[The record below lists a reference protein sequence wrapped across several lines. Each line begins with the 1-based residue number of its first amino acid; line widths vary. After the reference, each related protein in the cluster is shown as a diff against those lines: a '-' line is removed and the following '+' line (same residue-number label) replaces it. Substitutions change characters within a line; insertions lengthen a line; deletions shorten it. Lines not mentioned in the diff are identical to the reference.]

1 MKGSHMHK
9 ADLPFLS
16 ATALGELIR
25 QREISPVEA
34 TEAYLERI
42 DAIDGTLHSY
52 ITVCRQ
58 DALQAARAAEQDLAR
73 GAYRGPLHGV
83 PYAVKDQ
90 FWTQGLLTTGGSTI
104 LGDFVPNEDATVV
117 ARLRTAGAVLLG
129 KLNMSEFATGNSVH
143 HPYGTPHNPWDL
155 RRNPGT
161 SSSGSGAATAAFLC
175 ATSLGE
181 DTGGSI
187 RNPANNCGLVG
198 IRPTWGLVSRYGML
212 GACWSMDI
220 AGPIAR
226 TVEDCA
232 LTLQAIAG
240 HDPHDPY
247 TTQGAVPD
255 YCAGLTGDIKG
266 LRVGIIKEA
275 VEADFLQPQVKAA
288 VLQAITALE
297 TLGATLVEVSI
308 PILPCAA
315 AVTRAILGVESATL
329 HHDWIRTRLHD
340 YDHNVQIN
348 FLTGALMPA
357 QLYYRA
363 QQLREL
369 TRQQVFATLQQA
381 DVLALP
387 GSSEPAA
394 LLPTR
399 EGLHSKEEAY
409 QRMAGR
415 RSLTGV
421 FNLANVP
428 ALCVPCGFASVDGQD
443 LPIGL
448 QLAGR
453 PFADG
458 LLLKVAH
465 AYEQS
470 TTWHTRRPPI
480 A

>member
-1 MKGSHMHK
+1 MHK
-9 ADLPFLS
+9 ADIPFLS

-25 QREISPVEA
+25 QRQVSPVEA
-34 TEAYLERI
+34 TEAYLDRI
-42 DAIDGTLHSY
+42 NTVDGKLHSY
-52 ITVCRQ
+52 ITVCREA
-58 DALQAARAAEQDLAR
+58 ALQAAREAEQAIAR
-73 GAYRGPLHGV
+73 GDYRGPLHGI
-83 PYAVKDQ
+83 PFAVKDQ
-90 FWTQGLLTTGGSTI
+90 FWTQGVLTTGGSTL
-104 LGDFVPNEDATVV
+104 LGDFVPEQDATVV
-117 ARLRTAGAVLLG
+117 ARLKAAGAILLG
-129 KLNMSEFATGNSVH
+129 KLNMSEFATGNSVR

-212 GACWSMDI
+212 GAGWSMDI
-220 AGPIAR
+220 GGPIAR

-232 LTLQAIAG
+232 ITLQAIAG
-240 HDPHDPY
+240 YDPHDPY
-247 TTQGAVPD
+247 TANTPVPD
-255 YCAGLTGDIKG
+255 YRAELDGQI
-266 LRVGIIKEA
+266 RGIRIGVVKEA
-275 VEADFLQPQVKAA
+275 MQADFLHPQVQDAIAKAVT
-288 VLQAITALE
+288 VLGE
-297 TLGATLVEVSI
+297 LGASIAEVSI
-308 PILPCAA
+308 PLLSAA
-315 AVTRAILGVESATL
+315 AAITRAIIGVESAAI
-329 HHDWIRTRLHD
+329 HHHWIRTRLREYD
-340 YDHNVQIN
+340 YNVQVD
-348 FLTGALMPA
+348 FLTGSITPA
-357 QLYYRA
+357 QLYYKA

-369 TRQQVFATLQQA
+369 IRQQVFVALQQA

-387 GSSEPAA
+387 SSSEPAA
-394 LLPTR
+394 LIPASP
-399 EGLHSKEEAY
+399 GLKSKAEAS

-428 ALCVPCGFASVDGQD
+428 ALSVPCGFLSVEGKE
-443 LPIGL
+443 LPTGL

-470 TTWHTRRPPI
+470 TPWHNRRAPI
-480 A
+480 